1 MNSSVVTTT
10 IHMQQCLQRL
20 AAHDASAR
28 SELLGY
34 ARRRLALLADRMFS
48 RFPTLH
54 SREHADDLCQEAM
67 LRLWKSLEEVGP
79 ATVGEFMGLAALQ
92 MRRALRDLA
101 RRHFG
106 RNNGSSRPQAESS
119 IANWPVSNR
128 PVSVGDGEAMLA
140 NSIDDQAQSPDEL
153 ACWSEF
159 HEAADRLAEPDK
171 TAFDL
176 LYYHE
181 LPQTEVA
188 TLMNVSER
196 QVRRYWQSARLELHR
211 LMEGRWPEL

>member
-1 MNSSVVTTT
+1 MIESGASTTVQ
-10 IHMQQCLQRL
+10 MQQCLQRL
-20 AAHDASAR
+20 AAQDDAAR

-34 ARRRLALLADRMFS
+34 ASRRLALLADRMFA
-48 RFPTLH
+48 RFPMLH
-54 SREHADDLCQEAM
+54 FREEVDDLLQEAII
-67 LRLWKSLEEVGP
+67 RLWQSLDEVGP
-79 ATVGEFMGLAALQ
+79 TTVAGFMGLAALQ

-106 RNNGSSRPQAESS
+106 RNHGLSSVDSS
-119 IANWPVSNR
+119 SAVTNR
-128 PVSVGDGEAMLA
+128 PVTDAAGGSLST
-140 NSIDDQAQSPDEL
+140 NPTDDPAQSPDEL

-159 HEAADRLAEPDK
+159 HAAADRLPEPDR

-181 LPQTEVA
+181 LPQSEVA
-188 TLMNVSER
+188 ELMNVSER

-211 LMEGRWPEL
+211 LMEGWWPEL